1 MKFQQQVNNLVNQIN
16 RCGNPFDEKCQ
27 ELLVLNTRECAAENV
42 VTSEC
47 TIEEVGKRQFETFKR
62 EVLEERT
69 KPISTVIKRNSL
81 PLFSTTKHKVRS
93 STNKIKAIKND
104 VGLFSRLYISTQQH
118 EGDLDEFF
126 AHENHAYPPSISN
139 FGMLR
144 LGDKSDLLKM
154 LQDTGTKPHDCR
166 FECKIFD
173 GGALIHFLSPK
184 NATLLFSEYSH
195 QIFLPFLERELSTVK
210 RVDVVWDRYLTDS
223 LKNCTREKRGP
234 GVRVKVGPQ
243 ARVPKN
249 WNAFLRDSTNKD
261 ELFNYLSEEVDHVQW
276 DCSREIYITKGSLVI
291 AKGGGKPMFD
301 CTHEEAD
308 TRVIVHLLHALENGQ
323 SRVEIRTV
331 DTDVV
336 VLLIGKFFDVQ
347 AKYPLVDIGV
357 AFGVGKHFQYI
368 HVNSVCGKLGKD
380 QSESFPAFHAFS
392 GCDTTSS
399 FCGKGK
405 KSALQTWRSFPE
417 ATEAF
422 LHMQQNPFV
431 AVNYSSPHFK
441 TLERLTVLMYDK
453 RSTFHSVNAARREL
467 FSKKGRTIEKIPPTQ
482 VTTVVGYRWFPS
494 AF

>member
-69 KPISTVIKRNSL
+69 KPIGTAIKRNSL

-93 STNKIKAIKND
+93 STYKIKAIKND

-139 FGMLR
+139 FGKLR

-154 LQDTGTKPHDCR
+154 LQDTGTKPDDCR

-347 AKYPLVDIGV
+347 AKYPLVDIWV

-380 QSESFPAFHAFS
+380 QPESFLLSTPFRAV
-392 GCDTTSS
+392 
-399 FCGKGK
+399 
-405 KSALQTWRSFPE
+405 LQLR
-417 ATEAF
+417 
-422 LHMQQNPFV
+422 HFV
-431 AVNYSSPHFK
+431 ERARNLLYKHGDPSLRPLKRFFTCNK
-441 TLERLTVLMYDK
+441 TRLL
-453 RSTFHSVNAARREL
+453 
-467 FSKKGRTIEKIPPTQ
+467 Q
-482 VTTVVGYRWFPS
+482 
-494 AF
+494 